1 MSSPE
6 TETDDLSDD
15 TLSQQPEI
23 KPQHVLVDQ
32 VPETDL
38 PINPRQGSRRLRKFP
53 WVSILVFPAQIA
65 AGVLTFTVGYTLTL
79 KSVGR
84 PLSILSGLLASAS
97 GQLLLHGVHKRERD
111 RELLE
116 CAEAETVQLQR
127 MHWLDAIQAVGKII
141 DLFGKGMGRSEGLD
155 SMRCIF
161 LDISLARLVHL
172 STLQRRLRIAR
183 TRPQTRMDVLEAG
196 RHYLD
201 FALASYG
208 FILLR
213 LTDIIHPEYD
223 IMVQGTRN
231 VDVALH
237 MLQLTQDDII
247 VSDLDG
253 EEINVPRHF
262 VAYDHSRQA
271 IVVSLRG
278 TNSISDI
285 ITDLICG
292 NEPFAGGYAHSGMK
306 SCAETLRACLKPI
319 LRSAFEH
326 HPRYSLILTG
336 HSLGAGVAILLTK
349 LLLLDGYSNVRCYAF
364 APCPV
369 FGPIHK
375 VDTEWSDAL
384 ECFVLADDM
393 VATLCLSSARSL
405 ALEVER
411 IDKKISLSVSD
422 KRQIVNTNRVDI
434 IEELLNKSK
443 VVDPDPR
450 ENEVDQL
457 YIPCLHGINWVI
469 PEEGQETLKYNPIT
483 DHDGAGSGTEH
494 RHFAP
499 MPEAEDRES
508 PHMSKKHRRRVKAQ
522 RHKEWKEKVESL
534 FGVVP
539 PSYVPLQK
547 YGSYIVRPR
556 LFEKILVTP
565 DCVNSHFPNLY
576 TSSFAGLDL
585 PPREFPKPPK
595 MARNYTKSWYSNELG

>member
-1 MSSPE
+1 MSSQTLNEVGEDAFPSDPN
-6 TETDDLSDD
+6 TDPLL
-15 TLSQQPEI
+15 TLLDEASQNALPRNARSQTRR
-23 KPQHVLVDQ
+23 HRQ
-32 VPETDL
+32 V
-38 PINPRQGSRRLRKFP
+38 P
-53 WVSILVFPAQIA
+53 WVSVLIFPSRVAVGA
-65 AGVLTFTVGYTLTL
+65 LTFAMGYTLTL
-79 KSVGR
+79 SLVSP
-84 PLSILSGLLASAS
+84 PLSILSGLAFTAT
-97 GQLLLHGVHKRERD
+97 GQLFINALNKLERD
-111 RELLE
+111 RDLGE
-116 CAEAETVQLQR
+116 CTEAETVQLQR
-127 MHWLDAIQAVGKII
+127 MHWLDAVQAVGKII
-141 DLFGKGMGRSEGLD
+141 DLFSKGLGRPEGLD

-161 LDISLARLVHL
+161 LDVSLARLVHC
-172 STLQRRLRIAR
+172 STLQQRLRIAR

-223 IMVQGTRN
+223 IMVQGTRS

-237 MLQLTQDDII
+237 MLQLSQDDMII
-247 VSDLDG
+247 SDLDG

-262 VAYDHSRQA
+262 VAYDHARQA
-271 IVVSLRG
+271 VVVSIRG

-306 SCAETLRACLKPI
+306 SSAERFCACLKPV
-319 LRSAFEH
+319 LRPVFER

-349 LLLLDGYSNVRCYAF
+349 LLQLEGFSNVKCYAF

-369 FGPIHK
+369 FGPLHK

-411 IDKKISLSVSD
+411 IDKKISLSVTD
-422 KRQIVNTNRVDI
+422 KRQIINNNQVDV
-434 IEELLNKSK
+434 IEELLKKSK
-443 VVDPDPR
+443 AVDPDPR
-450 ENEVDQL
+450 EKDVDQL
-457 YIPCLHGINWVI
+457 HIPCLHGIHWVI
-469 PEEGQETLKYNPIT
+469 PEEGEEMLT
-483 DHDGAGSGTEH
+483 DDPVNRHGGMNCTNEH
-494 RHFAP
+494 SRFSLSPAS
-499 MPEAEDRES
+499 EAINLQR
-508 PHMSKKHRRRVKAQ
+508 KFQKHRRWVKAQ
-522 RHKEWKEKVESL
+522 RRKLWKKKVESL

-539 PSYVPLQK
+539 PSYIPVQRH
-547 YGSYIVRPR
+547 GSYIVRPR

-576 TSSFAGLDL
+576 TSAFAGLDL
-585 PPREFPKPPK
+585 PQREFPKPPK
-595 MARNYTKSWYSNELG
+595 TGHRYTQPWYSNELG